1 MIMQESIFFITAAAL
16 VTVCYGSVA
25 SIQNEGT
32 ACFMIAT
39 ELPKLQSL
47 DGKSESQRC
56 PTPSPHTP
64 TVIPSLTKVRHL
76 KLQ

>member
-47 DGKSESQRC
+47 DGKLQWK
-56 PTPSPHTP
+56 SPHTP
-64 TVIPSLTKVRHL
+64 TAIPFLTKVRHL